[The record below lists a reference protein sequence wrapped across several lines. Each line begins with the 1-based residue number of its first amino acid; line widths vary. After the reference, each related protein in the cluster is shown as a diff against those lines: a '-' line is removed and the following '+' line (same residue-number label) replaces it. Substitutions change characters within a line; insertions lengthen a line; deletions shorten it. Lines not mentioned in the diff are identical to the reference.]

1 MKKVLKYFV
10 LTIVILSLGFLSIGL
25 IHPSYTYTNT
35 IEIDCTVEEAFEA
48 FTDESRSHEWLIGY
62 QGYDILEGEP
72 HKPGSKFLLKFE
84 TEGQKIQFTE
94 TLTAFKEN
102 EEFSCDMETEYFTG
116 SVQVLVEGSN
126 PCTLTAHSTI
136 EGLTLFNRSLF
147 YLMKSAMKDQSQKNY
162 DLLKEMI
169 EE

>member
-1 MKKVLKYFV
+1 MF
-10 LTIVILSLGFLSIGL
+10 SSIK
-25 IHPSYTYTNT
+25 
-35 IEIDCTVEEAFEA
+35 TVCA
-48 FTDESRSHEWLIGY
+48 SQEWLIGY

-84 TEGQKIQFTE
+84 TEGKKIQFTE

-162 DLLKEMI
+162 DLLKDMI